1 MGDGDQAGLWG
12 QTTNTNLGTLLEQA
26 ITGVQS
32 ITMLDANY
40 TLTNF
45 NGVANEARNAVLVV
59 TGTNNAIRDLI
70 PPVQEKL
77 YTIVNNTTGGFA
89 IRVIGGSGTGVNI
102 PNGATCLVY
111 CDGTNF
117 VNGLSGSIGNFTVAG
132 ALAVSAALTYGGVTL
147 SNSVT
152 GTGSMALS
160 ASPTFTGTPAAPT
173 ASSGTNTTQIATTA
187 FVLAN
192 GIPSGAIVLWSGSI
206 GSIPSGWLLCNGSS
220 GTPDLRDR
228 FIVGAGSTYAVAAT
242 GGNANATL
250 VSHNHTA
257 TSSVS
262 DPTHSHNTF
271 GQYGGGGNPG
281 GSLNAQNPG
290 GRNEPTTSSS
300 TGITVATS
308 ISTEGSS
315 ATNANLPPYYA
326 LAYIMKA

>member
-1 MGDGDQAGLWG
+1 
-12 QTTNTNLGTLLEQA
+12 
-26 ITGVQS
+26 
-32 ITMLDANY
+32 
-40 TLTNF
+40 
-45 NGVANEARNAVLVV
+45 
-59 TGTNNAIRDLI
+59 
-70 PPVQEKL
+70 
-77 YTIVNNTTGGFA
+77 
-89 IRVIGGSGTGVNI
+89 
-102 PNGATCLVY
+102 
-111 CDGTNF
+111 
-117 VNGLSGSIGNFTVAG
+117 
-132 ALAVSAALTYGGVTL
+132 
-147 SNSVT
+147 
-152 GTGSMALS
+152 
-160 ASPTFTGTPAAPT
+160 
-173 ASSGTNTTQIATTA
+173 
-187 FVLAN
+187 
-192 GIPSGAIVLWSGSI
+192 LWSGSI